1 MVGLALLDPPYLPE
15 DEIMRRWTLCLV
27 MLFAAT
33 WLPAGTARAE
43 ELLLADGGRTD
54 YRIVVADDA
63 SPSTR
68 HGAEEL
74 QMFLAQIGGA
84 KPGIV
89 SDKTPPAEKEIVLG
103 DNTRL
108 RSMGAAIDFR
118 SLGDEGYVI
127 RTAGSRLLI
136 AGGSL
141 RGNLYGVYGLLEDH
155 LGCRW
160 FAPGVS
166 RIPKRPRLVLGP
178 IDEKKVPVL
187 EYREPYT
194 CDCFDGDWCARNRVN
209 SSCGRLEAKHGGKIR
224 FADGFFVHTFSRLVP
239 PEKYFKEHPEYFS
252 LVGGKRQ
259 DGYAQLCCTNEDV
272 IRICTQRILEAM
284 RAQPDA
290 YVFSV
295 SQNDTDLHCQCAKCQ
310 ALAKAEGSQMAP
322 VLALVNRVAD
332 AAGKEFPG
340 RAIET
345 LAYQWTRHPPKTL
358 RPRPNV
364 IVRLCSIECCFSHP
378 LATCDSPANRAFCAD
393 LRGWSK
399 VSQRLWVWDYVTD
412 FSHYLLPFP
421 NQRVRRPNI
430 RLFIEN
436 NVKGIFEQ
444 DTYDTPSS
452 EMASLGGYLT
462 AKFLWNPD
470 YDENQAIDEFLE
482 GYYGKAAPPIR
493 RYLDL
498 LHNYA
503 EKNDIHVVI
512 WAPPQSPHLTDDL
525 LAEADKLWQEAE
537 RCVAGDAELLRR
549 VKTSRLS
556 VDYAICERAR
566 IFLGQA
572 RAGSPTPPLA
582 VKRFKPFM
590 ENLAASG
597 VTRLREG
604 QPLDLPDY
612 RAKLA
617 VALHVGP

>member
-1 MVGLALLDPPYLPE
+1 
-15 DEIMRRWTLCLV
+15 MRQSMLCLAV
-27 MLFAAT
+27 LLTTAWPLTTA
-33 WLPAGTARAE
+33 ARAG
-43 ELLLADGGRTD
+43 ELVLADVGRTD
-54 YRIVVADDA
+54 YRIVLADDA

-74 QMFLAQIGGA
+74 QAFLAQISGA
-84 KPGIV
+84 KLEIV
-89 SDKTPPAEKEIVLG
+89 SDTTPPAEKEIVLG
-103 DNTRL
+103 DNARL
-108 RSMGAAIDFR
+108 RGLGAAVDFR

-178 IDEKKVPVL
+178 IDETKVPAL

-194 CDCFDGDWCARNRVN
+194 ADCFDGDWCARNRVN

-224 FADGFFVHTFSRLVP
+224 FAEGFFVHTFSRLVP
-239 PEKYFKEHPEYFS
+239 PEKYFKQHPEYFS

-272 IRICTQRILEAM
+272 IRICTQGILEAM
-284 RAQPDA
+284 RAQPGA
-290 YVFSV
+290 TVFSV
-295 SQNDTDLHCQCAKCQ
+295 SQNDTDLHCECGKCQ

-322 VLALVNRVAD
+322 VLALVNRVA
-332 AAGKEFPG
+332 GEVEKEFPG
-340 RAIET
+340 RSIET

-421 NQRVRRPNI
+421 NQRVRQANI
-430 RLFIEN
+430 RLFIAN
-436 NVKGIFEQ
+436 HVKGIFEQ
-444 DTYDTPSS
+444 DTYDTPAS

-470 YDENQAIDEFLE
+470 YDQNQAIDEFLA

-498 LHNYA
+498 LHDYA
-503 EKNDIHVVI
+503 EKKNIHVVI
-512 WAPPQSPHLTDDL
+512 WAPPQSPHLTESL
-525 LAEADKLWQEAE
+525 LTEADKLWEEAE
-537 RCVAGDAELLRR
+537 DQVAGDVELLHR

-566 IFLGQA
+566 IA
-572 RAGSPTPPLA
+572 MEHAPAGSPTPPLA
-582 VKRFKPFM
+582 ARRFKPYV

-617 VALHVGP
+617 AALRLKP

>member
-1 MVGLALLDPPYLPE
+1 
-15 DEIMRRWTLCLV
+15 MRRWTLCLA
-27 MLFAAT
+27 MLLAAT
-33 WLPAGTARAE
+33 WLLTGAARAE
-43 ELLLADGGRTD
+43 ELLLADHGRTD

-74 QMFLAQIGGA
+74 QRFLAQISGA
-84 KPGIV
+84 KPDIV
-89 SDKTPPAEKEIVLG
+89 SDKTPPADHEIVLD
-103 DNTRL
+103 DNARL
-108 RSMGAAIDFR
+108 KSLKVGIDFR

-187 EYREPYT
+187 EYREPYIR
-194 CDCFDGDWCARNRVN
+194 DCFDGDWCARNRVN
-209 SSCGRLEAKHGGKIR
+209 SSSARLEAKHGGKVR
-224 FADGFFVHTFSRLVP
+224 FADGFFVHTFARLVP
-239 PEKYFKEHPEYFS
+239 PEKYFAKHPEYFS
-252 LVGGKRQ
+252 LVGGKRR

-272 IRICTQRILEAM
+272 IRICTRGILEAM

-290 YVFSV
+290 FVFSV
-295 SQNDTDLHCQCAKCQ
+295 SQNDTDLHCECDKCQ

-378 LATCDSPANRAFCAD
+378 LPTCDSPANRAFCAD
-393 LRGWSK
+393 LGGWSQ
-399 VSQRLWVWDYVTD
+399 VSERLWVWDYVTD
-412 FSHYLLPFP
+412 FANYLLPFP
-421 NQRVRRPNI
+421 NQRVLRPNI
-430 RLFIEN
+430 RLLVAN
-436 NVKGIFEQ
+436 HVKGIFEEGPG
-444 DTYDTPSS
+444 DTASS
-452 EMASLGGYLT
+452 EMASLRGYLM

-470 YDENQAIDEFLE
+470 YDQNQAIDEFLE
-482 GYYGKAAPPIR
+482 GFYVEAAPPIR

-498 LHNYA
+498 LDDYA
-503 EKNDIHVVI
+503 EKKNIHVGCY
-512 WAPPQSPHLTDDL
+512 APPQSPHLTDDL
-525 LAEADKLWQEAE
+525 LAEADKLWEQAE
-537 RCVAGDAELLRR
+537 GRVAGEAELLHR

-566 IFLGQA
+566 TALG
-572 RAGSPTPPLA
+572 RPPAGSSTPPLA
-582 VKRFKPFM
+582 IQRFKPFL

-604 QPLDLPDY
+604 QSLNLPEY

-617 VALHVGP
+617 AALHVEPTPH